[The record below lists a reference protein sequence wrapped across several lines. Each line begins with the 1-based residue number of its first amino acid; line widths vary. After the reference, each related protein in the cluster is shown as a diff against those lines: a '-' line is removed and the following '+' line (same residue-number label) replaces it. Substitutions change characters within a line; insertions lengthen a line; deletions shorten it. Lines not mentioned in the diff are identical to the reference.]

1 MNFLSLKTNSRVY
14 QFALEDIY
22 YIKTIKEHKIEVVPI
37 DWSYSFSS
45 ILILKSVGGN
55 HYEQSLF

>member
-22 YIKTIKEHKIEVVPI
+22 YIKTIKEHKIEVVTI

-45 ILILKSVGGN
+45 ILILKSGRGI